1 MNREYKKKYFVGI
14 EECINPVFPIPPY
27 KGKYFI
33 ISFKNLRKSTKEPF
47 GLFVQGEP
55 SKHMVINTD
64 SREKA
69 QEASDLVN
77 ACLVVRDGADYVHL
91 HGADPLEVKEMDE
104 NFKVLPKDQ
113 LRSSGGNNGFQI
125 ASFMAAKASFRN
137 KYIYAIHKLSY
148 SYFTISVPFID
159 LDPFHSENLKKPTI
173 YKNYL
178 VESTVA
184 MATAIFL
191 AYSAIEELGFK
202 TNYEAR
208 NNPKKWR
215 KERNKLLHNL
225 TEAGVNI
232 KEEFYW
238 DLRGPKTFLER
249 NMPERNFKKAEWAR
263 FDVRDEKIDITDAIA
278 NASFLRSKVCAHE
291 FSRKNNIKMIKTLS
305 IYDVTNTQHLARKLI
320 LESLKIWRI
329 EKKLFK

>member
-1 MNREYKKKYFVGI
+1 MNRAYKNKYFVGI

-33 ISFKNLRKSTKEPF
+33 ISFKNLRNRKKEPF
-47 GLFVQGEP
+47 GLFVQGKP
-55 SKHMVINTD
+55 SKHMVINTN
-64 SREKA
+64 SKENA
-69 QEASDLVN
+69 QEASDFVN
-77 ACLVVRDGADYVHL
+77 ACLMVRDAYYL
-91 HGADPLEVKEMDE
+91 GADPLEVKEIDK
-104 NFKVLPKDQ
+104 NFKVLPKDR
-113 LRSSGGNNGFQI
+113 LSSRGNNGFQI

-148 SYFTISVPFID
+148 SFLTISVPFID
-159 LDPFHSENLKKPTI
+159 LDPYHSEIFKKPTI
-173 YKNYL
+173 HKNYL
-178 VESTVA
+178 VEKTVG

-202 TNYEAR
+202 INYEAR

-215 KERNKLLHNL
+215 KERNKLLRSL

-232 KEEFYW
+232 KEEFLW

-249 NMPERNFKKAEWAR
+249 NLPKRNFKKAEWAR
-263 FDVRDEKIDITDAIA
+263 FDVRDEKIDVTDAIA

-291 FSRKNNIKMIKTLS
+291 FSRKDNIKMIKTLS
-305 IYDVTNTQHLARKLI
+305 IYDVTNTQHLARRLI